1 MAENVDSIRTYI
13 EKTFPGWVKRDVVL
27 RLSLND
33 LTTWNGGEAENKL
46 SIGDFHASISYYELK
61 KFILDN
67 LDRYPDTTLL
77 AHATRLETPQFLYA
91 IGVQKLNTNSGIGL
105 ESYANALAQ
114 LITLGWRDHAELH
127 ARLGLQEIMKHSIQ
141 RGDRKGGALHQGQ
154 TFAGFTYM
162 LLDVMQDW
170 LKADK
175 TSTDTPW
182 RDDLYED
189 YAGGYGGWEELAEN
203 WREPDANAFAGIL
216 HRAADY
222 HVAQSRDMETKGH
235 DNDPDQVISH
245 FEIEQDRFW
254 LYPVILFT
262 FLRLREWE
270 GLPNPEAL
278 GHDLFQKG
286 IFRHLPP
293 VPKWPEDPF
302 YDEVDARFRAMFP
315 ETPSLKDL
323 PRLRAEQS

>member
-1 MAENVDSIRTYI
+1 MLNRYLQKLTIWSSGTDGYE
-13 EKTFPGWVKRDVVL
+13 
-27 RLSLND
+27 LSV
-33 LTTWNGGEAENKL
+33 
-46 SIGDFHASISYYELK
+46 GDAQSFISHYELK

-77 AHATRLETPQFLYA
+77 AHATRLEIPQFLYA
-91 IGVQKLNTNSGIGL
+91 IGVQKLNTNSGIL
-105 ESYANALAQ
+105 MEEYALSLAQ

-162 LLDVMQDW
+162 LLDVMRDW

-175 TSTDTPW
+175 TSTETPW
-182 RDDLYED
+182 REDLYED
-189 YAGGYGGWEELAEN
+189 YAGGYGGWEELAEK
-203 WREPDANAFAGIL
+203 WREPDANVFAGIL
-216 HRAADY
+216 YRAADY

-315 ETPSLKDL
+315 QTPSLKDL